1 MDSFYFCFISITTV
15 GFGDFVPKHDPWH
28 IMVTCYT
35 AVGIGITTM
44 CIDLVGTRYITK
56 LHYFGR
62 KLRGGDLMRYLRRK
76 RIRDSKILLAARAA
90 ETIEAYLKNFDRS
103 GREESALMILSEP
116 EFIDKGGHDTI
127 EKTEIALTINL
138 PVTVQHAEKVINK
151 NFVCSMH
158 SIQGDLEVRHE
169 SSILGNT
176 HAKDRENTYTMQLF
190 PLVPLT
196 DSGSKSSL
204 SSVRDSCESPNDQ
217 LKREMIRNYALA
229 QLAGLPSGTAAKSL
243 PNILPLLPI
252 SLHERQWK
260 SCQASLED
268 NVLPQTEQPKLH
280 IDVGPEIGNEYD
292 DSALS
297 TPSGQNMS
305 PLNNNEGEDELLT
318 STISQRLT
326 ECSLPTLSP
335 DGDQL
340 GQKKFSMPDLDS
352 PSEWPTKLRKNM
364 TFMLEGSS
372 LKHGYVAKSSSN
384 WTWHTYPAKYY
395 FSNDMKVFER
405 VNVTFAKKELVNARL
420 LKLPAYPWQVVGTD
434 ILSFRDKDYLV
445 VVDYYSRYIE
455 LWLLPDKTTRT
466 VFNFMKSMFSRHGM
480 SETIRCDNGPCYSAF
495 EFSQLVKAYLFQ
507 LITSSPQYS

>member
-1 MDSFYFCFISITTV
+1 
-15 GFGDFVPKHDPWH
+15 
-28 IMVTCYT
+28 
-35 AVGIGITTM
+35 
-44 CIDLVGTRYITK
+44 
-56 LHYFGR
+56 
-62 KLRGGDLMRYLRRK
+62 MRYLRRK

-204 SSVRDSCESPNDQ
+204 SS
-217 LKREMIRNYALA
+217 
-229 QLAGLPSGTAAKSL
+229 
-243 PNILPLLPI
+243 
-252 SLHERQWK
+252 
-260 SCQASLED
+260 
-268 NVLPQTEQPKLH
+268 PKLH

-420 LKLPAYPWQVVGTD
+420 L
-434 ILSFRDKDYLV
+434 
-445 VVDYYSRYIE
+445 
-455 LWLLPDKTTRT
+455 RT
-466 VFNFMKSMFSRHGM
+466 AV
-480 SETIRCDNGPCYSAF
+480 SE
-495 EFSQLVKAYLFQ
+495 Q
-507 LITSSPQYS
+507 LISLHVTIYLRGIMASDAASVY